1 MDFFTLPHQKQPAV
15 TEDEDG
21 ATESFARAIDDR
33 FNNPAPTIPSALAH
47 HNLPLPLSL
56 SLSSISRNNHL
67 PSPHTSR
74 SHSHHFPTP
83 SPDATLFTAVAPAD
97 LPEYLS
103 DPHTLILDIR
113 PLPAYLA
120 SRVPHALPLSVPST
134 LLKRPLFPT
143 ARLAEMLPTPSV
155 RRKFSEWRL
164 ARRILV
170 YDADSAILPEG
181 NNVLGLLRKFRSE
194 AGLSADLRSSGA
206 PSASPRELQLNWLKG
221 GFQAVL
227 REEQSL
233 LDFNFTTND
242 DDDDDTPSPPSYA
255 DRSSE
260 QSDPTSMTSRQ
271 VTLSMPMA
279 NRPALLRTKHLP
291 MSAFTAN
298 STTSQRSGST
308 HHKHHFGQQQTGSR
322 EVTSAAPASSRAE
335 LLSRPSLSGTT
346 IAPQS
351 TSDPSANVAYNPFYD
366 TIRQNIELSHGITER
381 IPLRI
386 SRMAKDRIDDLPF
399 NWLRELGRWAA
410 EDDEG
415 SDDEDHFGESGSGS
429 GSGISGGDH
438 SGMSSDS
445 GEDSGSGHE
454 YAGAHHV
461 RIDPAAVASTSF
473 PTNNAETNLD
483 DPQAEGSEALAMQF
497 YRIELG
503 EQRRL
508 MGVME
513 HHSKESGRI
522 MEGGEKKGSKSKS
535 KRSKQ
540 RSKGPG
546 RSSRGKHSSRDF
558 PYSITAGVEKG
569 AKNRQVQCL
578 DNPTLQSSDAW
589 RSHFTDTVTSGPLS
603 THVCASGSR
612 SQSSG
617 RYRVPPRVQILDLFV
632 PSLFL
637 NQPNFSLQLPYPSR
651 ARVLSTFL

>member
-1 MDFFTLPHQKQPAV
+1 MDFFTLPHQKQPSV

-33 FNNPAPTIPSALAH
+33 YNNPAPTIPSAAA
-47 HNLPLPLSL
+47 PLSL

-67 PSPHTSR
+67 PSPHISSR

-83 SPDATLFTAVAPAD
+83 SPDTALFTAVPPAD

-120 SRVPHALPLSVPST
+120 SRIPHALPLSVPST

-206 PSASPRELQLNWLKG
+206 PSASPRKLQLNWLKG
-221 GFQAVL
+221 GFQAVF
-227 REEQSL
+227 REQQSL

-242 DDDDDTPSPPSYA
+242 DDDEDTPSPPSYA
-255 DRSSE
+255 DLGSD
-260 QSDPTSMTSRQ
+260 QSDPTSMASRQ
-271 VTLSMPMA
+271 VTLSLPMA
-279 NRPALLRTKHLP
+279 NRPTLLRTKHLP

-308 HHKHHFGQQQTGSR
+308 HHKHHFGHQQTGAR
-322 EVTSAAPASSRAE
+322 DHTSVAPAPARAE
-335 LLSRPSLSGTT
+335 LVSRPSLSGTT
-346 IAPQS
+346 VPQS
-351 TSDPSANVAYNPFYD
+351 TSDPSANVAYNPFFD

-386 SRMAKDRIDDLPF
+386 SRVAKDRIDDLPF
-399 NWLRELGRWAA
+399 TWLRELGRWAA
-410 EDDEG
+410 EDNEATDY
-415 SDDEDHFGESGSGS
+415 EDHFGESGSGS
-429 GSGISGGDH
+429 GSGISGGEH
-438 SGMSSDS
+438 SGMSSDSGEDS

-454 YAGAHHV
+454 YAGARHV
-461 RIDPAAVASTSF
+461 RMDPAA
-473 PTNNAETNLD
+473 NNAETTFD

-540 RSKGPG
+540 RSKGTG

-578 DNPTLQSSDAW
+578 DNPTVHSSDAW

-603 THVCASGSR
+603 MHVCASGSR

-617 RYRVPPRVQILDLFV
+617 QM
-632 PSLFL
+632 
-637 NQPNFSLQLPYPSR
+637 
-651 ARVLSTFL
+651 

>member
-33 FNNPAPTIPSALAH
+33 FNNPAPTIPPPSA
-47 HNLPLPLSL
+47 HNLPLSL
-56 SLSSISRNNHL
+56 SLSSISRNNNL
-67 PSPHTSR
+67 PSPHASR

-83 SPDATLFTAVAPAD
+83 SPDAALFTAAAPAD
-97 LPEYLS
+97 LPDYLS

-113 PLPAYLA
+113 PLPAYIA
-120 SRVPHALPLSVPST
+120 SRLPHALPLSVPST

-164 ARRILV
+164 AGRILV

-194 AGLSADLRSSGA
+194 ADLSADPRSSGA
-206 PSASPRELQLNWLKG
+206 PFASPHELQLNWLKG
-221 GFQAVL
+221 GFQAVF
-227 REEQSL
+227 REQQSL

-255 DRSSE
+255 VLGTE

-279 NRPALLRTKHLP
+279 NHPTLLRTKHLP

-308 HHKHHFGQQQTGSR
+308 HHKFHFGQQQTAAR
-322 EVTSAAPASSRAE
+322 DLTSAAPTSARTE
-335 LLSRPSLSGTT
+335 LVSRPSLSGTT

-351 TSDPSANVAYNPFYD
+351 TSGPSANVAYNPFYD
-366 TIRQNIELSHGITER
+366 TIRQNVELSHGITER

-415 SDDEDHFGESGSGS
+415 TDDEDHFGESGSGS

-454 YAGAHHV
+454 YAGAYHV
-461 RIDPAAVASTSF
+461 RMDPGVAL
-473 PTNNAETNLD
+473 NNAETTLD
-483 DPQAEGSEALAMQF
+483 DSQAEGSEALAMQF

-522 MEGGEKKGSKSKS
+522 MEGGEKKGKSKS

-540 RSKGPG
+540 RSKGTG

-578 DNPTLQSSDAW
+578 DNPTLHSSDAW
-589 RSHFTDTVTSGPLS
+589 RSHFTDTVTFGPLS

-612 SQSSG
+612 SLSSG
-617 RYRVPPRVQILDLFV
+617 QMESYRVLLQVQFPGAFV

-637 NQPNFSLQLPYPSR
+637 NQPNSSLQSLCPSQ
-651 ARVLSTFL
+651 ARVLSTFH

>member
-1 MDFFTLPHQKQPAV
+1 
-15 TEDEDG
+15 
-21 ATESFARAIDDR
+21 
-33 FNNPAPTIPSALAH
+33 
-47 HNLPLPLSL
+47 
-56 SLSSISRNNHL
+56 
-67 PSPHTSR
+67 
-74 SHSHHFPTP
+74 
-83 SPDATLFTAVAPAD
+83 
-97 LPEYLS
+97 
-103 DPHTLILDIR
+103 
-113 PLPAYLA
+113 
-120 SRVPHALPLSVPST
+120 
-134 LLKRPLFPT
+134 LFPT

-221 GFQAVL
+221 GFQAVF
-227 REEQSL
+227 L

-242 DDDDDTPSPPSYA
+242 DDDEDTPSPPSYA
-255 DRSSE
+255 DLGSE
-260 QSDPTSMTSRQ
+260 QQSDPTSMTSRQ

-308 HHKHHFGQQQTGSR
+308 HHKHYFGHQQTGAR
-322 EVTSAAPASSRAE
+322 DLASAAPAPVRAE
-335 LLSRPSLSGTT
+335 LVSRPSLSGTV
-346 IAPQS
+346 ARQS
-351 TSDPSANVAYNPFYD
+351 TSDPSANVAYNPFFD

-386 SRMAKDRIDDLPF
+386 SRVAKDRIDDLPF
-399 NWLRELGRWAA
+399 TWLRELGRWAA
-410 EDDEG
+410 DDDEG
-415 SDDEDHFGESGSGS
+415 TDYEDHFGESGSGS
-429 GSGISGGDH
+429 GSGISGGYH

-445 GEDSGSGHE
+445 GEDSGEDSGSGHE
-454 YAGAHHV
+454 HAHHV
-461 RIDPAAVASTSF
+461 RMDPSA
-473 PTNNAETNLD
+473 NNAETLD

-535 KRSKQ
+535 KRSK
-540 RSKGPG
+540 RSKGTG

-569 AKNRQVQCL
+569 AKNRQGCVL
-578 DNPTLQSSDAW
+578 IIRPFRALTRGA
-589 RSHFTDTVTSGPLS
+589 RI
-603 THVCASGSR
+603 
-612 SQSSG
+612 SQI
-617 RYRVPPRVQILDLFV
+617 P
-632 PSLFL
+632 
-637 NQPNFSLQLPYPSR
+637 
-651 ARVLSTFL
+651 

>member
-33 FNNPAPTIPSALAH
+33 FNNPAPTIPSTAAH
-47 HNLPLPLSL
+47 NPPLSL
-56 SLSSISRNNHL
+56 SLSSSISRNNHL
-67 PSPHTSR
+67 PSPHISSR

-83 SPDATLFTAVAPAD
+83 SPDAALFTAVAPAD
-97 LPEYLS
+97 LPEFLS
-103 DPHTLILDIR
+103 DPHTLVLDIR

-120 SRVPHALPLSVPST
+120 SRIPHALPLSVPST

-194 AGLSADLRSSGA
+194 AGLSADQQSSGA
-206 PSASPRELQLNWLKG
+206 PSASSRELQLNWLKG
-221 GFQAVL
+221 GFQAVF
-227 REEQSL
+227 REQQSL
-233 LDFNFTTND
+233 LDFNFTSND
-242 DDDDDTPSPPSYA
+242 DDDEDTPSPPSYA
-255 DRSSE
+255 DLGSD
-260 QSDPTSMTSRQ
+260 QSNPTSMTSRQ
-271 VTLSMPMA
+271 VTLSMPIP
-279 NRPALLRTKHLP
+279 NHPTLLRTKHLP

-308 HHKHHFGQQQTGSR
+308 HHKLYFGHQQTGAR
-322 EVTSAAPASSRAE
+322 DLAAPAPARAE
-335 LLSRPSLSGTT
+335 LISRPSLSGTT
-346 IAPQS
+346 VAPQS

-386 SRMAKDRIDDLPF
+386 SRVAKDRIDDLPF
-399 NWLRELGRWAA
+399 TWLRELGRWAA
-410 EDDEG
+410 EENEG
-415 SDDEDHFGESGSGS
+415 TDYEDHFGESGSGS
-429 GSGISGGDH
+429 GSGISGGEH

-445 GEDSGSGHE
+445 GEDSGEDSGSGHE
-454 YAGAHHV
+454 YLGARHV
-461 RIDPAAVASTSF
+461 RMDLPA
-473 PTNNAETNLD
+473 NNAETTLD

-522 MEGGEKKGSKSKS
+522 MEGGEKKGRSKS
-535 KRSKQ
+535 KRSKH
-540 RSKGPG
+540 RSKGTG

-569 AKNRQVQCL
+569 AKNRQVWL
-578 DNPTLQSSDAW
+578 DNLTVQTSDSW
-589 RSHFTDTVTSGPLS
+589 RSHFTDTVTFGLLS
-603 THVCASGSR
+603 THVSASGSR

-617 RYRVPPRVQILDLFV
+617 QM
-632 PSLFL
+632 
-637 NQPNFSLQLPYPSR
+637 
-651 ARVLSTFL
+651 

>member
-1 MDFFTLPHQKQPAV
+1 MDFFSLPHQKQPAI

-33 FNNPAPTIPSALAH
+33 FNNPAPTIPSSTA

-67 PSPHTSR
+67 PSPHISSR

-83 SPDATLFTAVAPAD
+83 SPDAALFTAVAPAG

-120 SRVPHALPLSVPST
+120 SRIPHALPLSVPST

-170 YDADSAILPEG
+170 YDADSAVLPDG

-194 AGLSADLRSSGA
+194 AGLSAGPRSSSA

-221 GFQAVL
+221 GFQAVF
-227 REEQSL
+227 REQQSL

-255 DRSSE
+255 DLGSE
-260 QSDPTSMTSRQ
+260 QSDPTSMASRQ
-271 VTLSMPMA
+271 VTLSMPIT
-279 NRPALLRTKHLP
+279 NRPTLLRTKHLP

-308 HHKHHFGQQQTGSR
+308 HHKLYFGQQQTGAR
-322 EVTSAAPASSRAE
+322 DLTSAAPAPDSTA
-335 LLSRPSLSGTT
+335 LVAGPSLSGTT
-346 IAPQS
+346 VAPQS

-399 NWLRELGRWAA
+399 TWLRELGRWAA

-415 SDDEDHFGESGSGS
+415 TDDEDHFGESGSGS

-445 GEDSGSGHE
+445 GEDSGDDSGSGRE

-461 RIDPAAVASTSF
+461 RMDPPAVI
-473 PTNNAETNLD
+473 NNVETTLD

-540 RSKGPG
+540 RSKGTG

-578 DNPTLQSSDAW
+578 DNPTSEL
-589 RSHFTDTVTSGPLS
+589 
-603 THVCASGSR
+603 
-612 SQSSG
+612 
-617 RYRVPPRVQILDLFV
+617 
-632 PSLFL
+632 
-637 NQPNFSLQLPYPSR
+637 
-651 ARVLSTFL
+651 

>member
-1 MDFFTLPHQKQPAV
+1 MDFFSLPHQKQPAV
-15 TEDEDG
+15 TEDENG

-33 FNNPAPTIPSALAH
+33 FSNPAPTIPSSV
-47 HNLPLPLSL
+47 HNPPLSL
-56 SLSSISRNNHL
+56 SLSSIPRNSHL
-67 PSPHTSR
+67 PSPHISAR

-83 SPDATLFTAVAPAD
+83 SADAALFTAVSPTG
-97 LPEYLS
+97 LPDYLS

-113 PLPAYLA
+113 PLPAYLS
-120 SRVPHALPLSVPST
+120 SRLPHALPLSVPST

-194 AGLSADLRSSGA
+194 AGLSADLPSSGA

-221 GFQAVL
+221 GFQAVF

-233 LDFNFTTND
+233 LDFNFTPND

-255 DRSSE
+255 DLGSE
-260 QSDPTSMTSRQ
+260 EPDPTSMTSRQ

-279 NRPALLRTKHLP
+279 NRPTLLRTKHLP

-308 HHKHHFGQQQTGSR
+308 HHKLHFGQQQPGAR
-322 EVTSAAPASSRAE
+322 DLTSAGAAFACAE
-335 LLSRPSLSGTT
+335 LDSRSSLSGTT
-346 IAPQS
+346 LATQS
-351 TSDPSANVAYNPFYD
+351 TSDPRANVAYNPFYD
-366 TIRQNIELSHGITER
+366 TIRQNVELSHGITER

-386 SRMAKDRIDDLPF
+386 SQVAKDRIDDLPF
-399 NWLRELGRWAA
+399 TWLRELGRWAA
-410 EDDEG
+410 EDNEG
-415 SDDEDHFGESGSGS
+415 TDDEDHFGESGSGS
-429 GSGISGGDH
+429 GSGISGMSGD
-438 SGMSSDS
+438 SGEDS

-454 YAGAHHV
+454 YPGAHHV
-461 RIDPAAVASTSF
+461 RMDPLAA
-473 PTNNAETNLD
+473 PMYNAETTLD

-513 HHSKESGRI
+513 HHSKESGRV
-522 MEGGEKKGSKSKS
+522 MEGGEKKSSRSKS
-535 KRSKQ
+535 KRSK
-540 RSKGPG
+540 RTG

-569 AKNRQVQCL
+569 AKNRQVQRL
-578 DNPTLQSSDAW
+578 ANPTAQSADAW
-589 RSHFTDTVTSGPLS
+589 RSHFTDTVTFGPLS
-603 THVCASGSR
+603 THVYASGSR
-612 SQSSG
+612 SLSSQMD
-617 RYRVPPRVQILDLFV
+617 RVLLQVQIPELFV

-637 NQPNFSLQLPYPSR
+637 KQPNSSLQSPCPSQ
-651 ARVLSTFL
+651 ARVLSTFH